1 MEMARLVGLFS
12 FIALLVVAFPLAATA
27 RIVLKDTTIKS
38 SHYPLTKWAYL
49 GCFNETT
56 LNEASAGERAM
67 SNGISESLPNM
78 SVRTCI
84 AFCDSNRFTY
94 AGMEYAR

>member
-1 MEMARLVGLFS
+1 MARLLDLLS

-27 RIVLKDTTIKS
+27 RIVLKDATIKS
-38 SHYPLTKWAYL
+38 SQHHLTKWAYL

-56 LNEASAGERAM
+56 LNEASTGERAM

-78 SVRTCI
+78 SVRMCI
-84 AFCDSNRFTY
+84 AFCDSNHFTY